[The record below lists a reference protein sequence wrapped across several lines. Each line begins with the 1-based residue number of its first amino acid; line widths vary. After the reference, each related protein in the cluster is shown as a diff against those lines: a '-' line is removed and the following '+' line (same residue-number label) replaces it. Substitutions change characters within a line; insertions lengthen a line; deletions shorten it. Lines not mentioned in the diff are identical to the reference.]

1 MKNTEEQNTQE
12 NKQNKQQDRQEKLQ
26 EKQQEKQEKRT
37 VKISVRNLVE
47 FILRSGDLD
56 RNRGGWADREAMLA
70 GSRIHRRIQ
79 KKRDVGYRAEVP
91 LQYEKNYP
99 LFTLVIEGR
108 ADGIE
113 TRETEVT
120 VEEIKGVYADVEAM
134 EEPVPVHLAQAKCYA
149 AIWAMQ
155 NHLPEISVCMTYVNL
170 DTEKIRQFHEHDT
183 EEELEQWF
191 DNLIDDFYPWAEF
204 RILWAE
210 KRDQSIK
217 DLPFPFAYRPG
228 QRQLAAD
235 VYRTIIRRKQIFVEA
250 PTGVGKT
257 MSVVYPAVRAIGEG
271 AAVRIFYLT
280 ARTVTGTAAAG
291 AFAILRDRGL
301 SLKTLHL
308 TAREKICAA
317 EDPGDCDPSV
327 CPRAAGHYDR
337 VNRALYEMITDQ
349 DDFSRQNIMAQAEKW
364 QVCPHELQLDL
375 AAFAD
380 AVICDYNYVFDPN
393 ARLKRFFGETSRK
406 EDMVFLID
414 EAHNLTD
421 RGRDMYSAELS
432 RKDFLAAGRCVR
444 AYEKENS
451 GADLGGLKKAISA
464 SSRIML
470 RYSKACHTLEKISFP
485 GELESSL
492 LHLTAKMED
501 TLLWLRNRKD
511 REFRRELLD
520 FWFSIQEFLYIAGL
534 IDDSYLVYQRV
545 TEDGD
550 YRLKLFCVNPAV
562 NLQRCL
568 DHGRST
574 VFFSAT
580 LLPVR
585 YYRNLLSG
593 REDDYAVY
601 VPSSFPEENQM
612 VIIGTDVSSIYRRRN
627 ASEFSRMASYIRA
640 VTSARHGN
648 YMAFFPSYAMMEAVL
663 AFCISDGSTAENGGE
678 QDQTVYLLQKPGMT
692 EEERE
697 EFLARF
703 REDND
708 GTLIGCCVMGGIFS
722 EGIDLTGGR
731 LIGALIVGTGIPQV
745 GPERELLKDYYRG
758 HGEDGFSYAYR
769 YPGMNKVLQAAGRV
783 IRTSDDRG
791 VIVLMDERFTFP
803 EYRRLFPRE
812 WKNIRTATVHTV
824 GGMIEDFWKKKE

>member
-12 NKQNKQQDRQEKLQ
+12 NKQNKQQDRQEKL
-26 EKQQEKQEKRT
+26 QEKQEKRT

-585 YYRNLLSG
+585 YYRKLLSG

-663 AFCISDGSTAENGGE
+663 AFCISDGNTAENGGE

-697 EFLARF
+697 EFLAHF

-812 WKNIRTATVHTV
+812 WKNIRTATVDTV